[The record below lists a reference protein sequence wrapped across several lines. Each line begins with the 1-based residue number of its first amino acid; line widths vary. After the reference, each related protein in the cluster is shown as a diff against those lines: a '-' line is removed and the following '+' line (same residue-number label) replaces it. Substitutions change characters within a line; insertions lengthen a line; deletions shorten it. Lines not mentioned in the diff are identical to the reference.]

1 LQTSTN
7 DGQAVTDDAHFQ
19 DMLERPPCWLLLLAV
34 AAAPWFIGLP
44 GPPEDSLSVP
54 LDGGL
59 LGPIPTP
66 IGTGAIGA
74 SFGGADAGSDGAACC
89 FFGFFSPV
97 LVMKLPT
104 TI

>member
-1 LQTSTN
+1 
-7 DGQAVTDDAHFQ
+7 
-19 DMLERPPCWLLLLAV
+19 MLDRPPCWLLLLLLAVAV
-34 AAAPWFIGLP
+34 AAPPWFIGLP

-74 SFGGADAGSDGAACC
+74 SFGGADAGSGGAACC
-89 FFGFFSPV
+89 FFAFFSPV
-97 LVMKLPT
+97 SGLKLPT
-104 TI
+104 TICSCKHGG